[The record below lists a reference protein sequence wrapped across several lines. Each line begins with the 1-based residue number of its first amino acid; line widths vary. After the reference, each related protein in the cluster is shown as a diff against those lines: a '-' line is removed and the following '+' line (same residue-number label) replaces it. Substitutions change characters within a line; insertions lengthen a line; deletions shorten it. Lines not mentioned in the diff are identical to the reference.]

1 MTDTRDLGQ
10 IDAAVLV
17 FGGVYSNREALEA
30 LIAEAERLAIPAGRM
45 IHTGDII
52 AYGADPQ
59 ACARMLRDLGCPAIK
74 GNVEQ
79 QLADGALDCGC
90 GFDEGTGCDLL
101 SARWYAYAS
110 KRVDQDL
117 CAWMG
122 AMPDHIRFEMAGTSI
137 RVVHG
142 APSSVNRFLYGPEPD
157 ADYLG
162 ELGTVSEDLVIG
174 GHSGFPFFR
183 SFNNRGWLNTGA
195 VGIPADDGTPRTWYA
210 VLTPKPSGL
219 QIELKALSYDHPPAI
234 TKLRSEG
241 LPEPYAVAMEGGPLP
256 NRDTLPAPL
265 QARAGQ
271 RLAFEPVMFERAT
284 AEAS

>member
-142 APSSVNRFLYGPEPD
+142 APSSVNPSACTERNC
-157 ADYLG
+157 
-162 ELGTVSEDLVIG
+162 ELRIGNCGGFRVSTGGSSAERRSQVRTRQLPSFRVITTSKVAWRTC
-174 GHSGFPFFR
+174 SGSRPHG
-183 SFNNRGWLNTGA
+183 S
-195 VGIPADDGTPRTWYA
+195 
-210 VLTPKPSGL
+210 S
-219 QIELKALSYDHPPAI
+219 
-234 TKLRSEG
+234 
-241 LPEPYAVAMEGGPLP
+241 
-256 NRDTLPAPL
+256 
-265 QARAGQ
+265 
-271 RLAFEPVMFERAT
+271 
-284 AEAS
+284 